1 MTVQASLKKIRTIW
15 VERISREMAAGE
27 GVRTG
32 FAEQLERFYELLEQS
47 VSTGDMAWLDPI
59 LYDWGRSPTETNL
72 EQGDYYV
79 SFVLNR
85 MISLTIE
92 IAREQ
97 LKPKEAI
104 ELLEA
109 VIPLFTHSLGVVIRY
124 EMETR
129 VAHISKELGD
139 VQEKLQILDQNKSK
153 FISVAAHELKTPL
166 TLIEGYTSMMADM
179 VQDSE
184 QVQMK
189 NYLSGV
195 NTGILRLRDIIDDM
209 IDVSLIDNHLLTLN
223 VQPMWTSH
231 LLNLIRNEFKK
242 PIAER
247 RQNLNIDAQLGDG
260 VRLSLITYLSSRHHS
275 EAWVKGGYIQFDK
288 LPFAPGLDDLMKN
301 FTIRLGHMEINYG
314 DAHFRRT
321 DNGNALYNPF
331 VGNLIMDAF
340 NTEIGGEIY
349 FQKNGAIAMVGVTGG
364 EIKGNIKDAGDA
376 KPNDDNA
383 NPAPTFL
390 VKLGYDSDV
399 SEDLR
404 IRLTGSMYYT
414 GSSAS
419 NSLYSGD
426 RGGSRY
432 YLVMEN
438 LAAAEG
444 TNFRS
449 GRWNPGFSDN
459 VTAFMINPFVKFQ
472 GLELF
477 GTYEMAK
484 GRKSGEAE
492 DRTATQIAVEAIYRI
507 GEKENVFIGGRY
519 NTVTS
524 ETAPGTEIQ
533 INRIAGSIGWFIN
546 PHILMKAEYVTQD
559 YNDFPN
565 TDILFEGN
573 FSGLMLEAVVGF

>member
-247 RQNLNIDAQLGDG
+247 RQNLIVHDFEG
-260 VRLSLITYLSSRHHS
+260 S
-275 EAWVKGGYIQFDK
+275 
-288 LPFAPGLDDLMKN
+288 DLM
-301 FTIRLGHMEINYG
+301 IYG
-314 DAHFRRT
+314 DSERLYQALNNVIT
-321 DNGNALYNPF
+321 NA
-331 VGNLIMDAF
+331 
-340 NTEIGGEIY
+340 
-349 FQKNGAIAMVGVTGG
+349 
-364 EIKGNIKDAGDA
+364 IK
-376 KPNDDNA
+376 
-383 NPAPTFL
+383 
-390 VKLGYDSDV
+390 
-399 SEDLR
+399 
-404 IRLTGSMYYT
+404 YT
-414 GSSAS
+414 P
-419 NSLYSGD
+419 D
-426 RGGSRY
+426 
-432 YLVMEN
+432 M
-438 LAAAEG
+438 G
-444 TNFRS
+444 TI
-449 GRWNPGFSDN
+449 
-459 VTAFMINPFVKFQ
+459 T
-472 GLELF
+472 
-477 GTYEMAK
+477 
-484 GRKSGEAE
+484 
-492 DRTATQIAVEAIYRI
+492 
-507 GEKENVFIGGRY
+507 IGGRLLPGFIEITIKDTGIGISPDEQSFIFDKFGQLGRTDLHSSGKTKFKGGGPGLGLSITRGIIEAHGGTIWVESAGY
-519 NTVTS
+519 DEVKLPGSTFHILLPTRTEPTNPVMVKFFGNGEPKKS
-524 ETAPGTEIQ
+524 ETETSGEKDTPT
-533 INRIAGSIGWFIN
+533 N
-546 PHILMKAEYVTQD
+546 
-559 YNDFPN
+559 N
-565 TDILFEGN
+565 T
-573 FSGLMLEAVVGF
+573 SS